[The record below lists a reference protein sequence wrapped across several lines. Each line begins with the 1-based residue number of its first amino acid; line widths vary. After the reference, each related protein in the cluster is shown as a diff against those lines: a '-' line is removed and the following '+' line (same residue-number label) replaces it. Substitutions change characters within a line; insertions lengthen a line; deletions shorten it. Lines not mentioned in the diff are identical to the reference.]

1 MNSVLEEISRIGI
14 VPVIKLDD
22 AKDAVPLAKAL
33 CDGGLC
39 CAEITFRT
47 SAAEESI
54 RLMSQEYPDMLI
66 GAGTVLTAS
75 QAERAVNAGAR
86 FIVSPGLNPD
96 VVKYCTG
103 KNIPVTP
110 GCANPSDIERAIS
123 LGLDVVK
130 FFPAEAAGGLAMI
143 KAMSAPYTDIMFMP
157 TGGINADNINSYLAF
172 PKVLA
177 CGGSFMVKDSLIKN
191 GEFDKITEL
200 TKQAVNT
207 MLGFEV
213 GHIGIN
219 TEGKSSADSLAS
231 FFASSFGFDT
241 TDAPGKV
248 GYFAGK
254 GIELLYDS
262 ASFTGEKGHIAI
274 LTNSVERAIYHLG
287 RKGIEFEENTARY
300 NENGKRTFI
309 YLKGLYSGFTIHL
322 SQRK

>member
-1 MNSVLEEISRIGI
+1 MNSILEEISKIGI

-22 AKDAVPLAKAL
+22 SKDALPLAKAL

-54 RLMSQEYPDMLI
+54 KLISDKYPDMLV
-66 GAGTVLTAS
+66 GAGTVLTTE
-75 QAERAVNAGAR
+75 QADKAINAGAR

-96 VVKYCTG
+96 VVKYCIDR
-103 KNIPVTP
+103 NVPVTP
-110 GCANPSDIERAIS
+110 GCSTPSDIECAIS
-123 LGLDVVK
+123 LGLDTVK

-143 KAMSAPYTDIMFMP
+143 KAMSAPYTGIKFMP

-200 TKQAVNT
+200 TKQSVNT

-231 FFASSFGFDT
+231 FFASSFGFET

-262 ASFTGEKGHIAI
+262 GSFTGEKGHIAI

-287 RKGIEFEENTARY
+287 RKGVEFEENTARY
-300 NENGKRTFI
+300 DDGGKRTFI
-309 YLKGLYSGFTIHL
+309 YLKGLYMGFTIHL
-322 SQRK
+322 SQRR